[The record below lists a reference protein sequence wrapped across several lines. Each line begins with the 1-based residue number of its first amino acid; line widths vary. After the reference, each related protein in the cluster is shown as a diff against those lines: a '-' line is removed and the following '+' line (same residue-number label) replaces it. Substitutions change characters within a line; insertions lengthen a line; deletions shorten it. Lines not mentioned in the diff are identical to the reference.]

1 MIDPAFKR
9 QQFLAL
15 KEAADQ
21 GKLLPA
27 RRRHMSKA
35 RKARIHTAHGGLCVQ
50 CCEEVAMYG
59 PTVVYDH
66 EIPLELGGSDDDG
79 NIGPIHK
86 SPCDQIKTSND
97 LKQIAKMRR
106 QAKMGDPRETPSRF
120 PQRPFPVATTKTK
133 WPTQKFAT
141 KRSRVTA

>member
-1 MIDPAFKR
+1 MAEMIDPAFKR
-9 QQFLAL
+9 RQFLAL

-27 RRRHMSKA
+27 RRRAMSKG
-35 RKARIHTAHGGLCVQ
+35 RKARIWRDHDGKCVQ
-50 CCEEVAMYG
+50 CGDDVAPYG

-97 LKQIAKMRR
+97 LKRIAKMRR
-106 QAKMGDPRETPSRF
+106 QAKMDLPREEPSRF
-120 PQRPFPVATTKTK
+120 QSRPFPKSTRKLESRG
-133 WPTQKFAT
+133 FD
-141 KRSRVTA
+141 KRRRVTA